1 MDSAGMM
8 KMATGEGSPSGRVP
22 EQGPNWFLVATEACG
37 EGAPDL
43 GFFLGVSVFIGIFGI
58 GKKSGGPR
66 VIHEIGQRAWGVGRA
81 PTLVDGPGLFW
92 PNSFTP
98 GASFGP

>member
-1 MDSAGMM
+1 MTDP
-8 KMATGEGSPSGRVP
+8 PSGRLP
-22 EQGPNWFLVATEACG
+22 EQGPDWFLVATKACG
-37 EGAPDL
+37 GGTPDL
-43 GFFLGVSVFIGIFGI
+43 GYFLDVWVFIGIFGI
-58 GKKSGGPR
+58 GNKSGGSPSRPR
-66 VIHEIGQRAWGVGRA
+66 DRGRAQGLGRA